1 MRDSD
6 LVTKMLLEQK
16 QAGRWIAASS
26 SAPAVVLNPH
36 GLLDSR
42 ATCSLPHEPEMTREF
57 VDEDIVVDNR
67 CVTTQGAGTVMKF
80 ALTLVKLIMG
90 DMAAEAAAVEL
101 LCPWP

>member
-36 GLLDSR
+36 GLLGAR

-90 DMAAEAAAVEL
+90 EMAAEKAANEL

>member
-16 QAGRWIAASS
+16 EAGRWIAASS
-26 SAPAVVLNPH
+26 SAPAVVLNSH
-36 GLLDSR
+36 GLLGTR

-67 CVTTQGAGTVMKF
+67 CVTTKGAGTVIKF
-80 ALTLVKLIMG
+80 ALTLVKLLMG
-90 DMAAEAAAVEL
+90 EAAAERAAGEL
-101 LCPWP
+101 LCP